1 MPFLD
6 AFALWESPERESVT
20 ILIAGDGELR
30 ASVEKWIRLHP
41 SCDVRLLGHVDEST
55 MVTLYAMADGFA
67 LPSYIDPNP
76 LSVIEALWAGL
87 PILISDRVG
96 NMPEALQLGQ
106 NGWSYNVDVKSSVQS
121 ALTNWVVSLDARR
134 GEIERNSRRIAHDHF
149 NTASVVSNFV
159 DSVIEYFKVSGLGKR
174 RLTVEGERDWAR
186 DSM

>member
-1 MPFLD
+1 
-6 AFALWESPERESVT
+6 
-20 ILIAGDGELR
+20 
-30 ASVEKWIRLHP
+30 
-41 SCDVRLLGHVDEST
+41 
-55 MVTLYAMADGFA
+55 
-67 LPSYIDPNP
+67 
-76 LSVIEALWAGL
+76 
-87 PILISDRVG
+87 
-96 NMPEALQLGQ
+96 MPEALQLGQ

-174 RLTVEGERDWAR
+174 RRTVEGETDWAR